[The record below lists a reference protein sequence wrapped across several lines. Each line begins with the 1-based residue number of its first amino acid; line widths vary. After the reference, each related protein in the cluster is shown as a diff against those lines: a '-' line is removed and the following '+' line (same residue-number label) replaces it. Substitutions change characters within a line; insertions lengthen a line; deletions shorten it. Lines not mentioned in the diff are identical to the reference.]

1 MGSKIETYDRK
12 RKEFRGGHLL
22 GYLAFFVVFIAR
34 SAMKIAGM
42 QAGTVWTVMHVV
54 MAFCLL
60 WLLYFSIR
68 LFKIQREIGADPLLK
83 EALNNELDRLNE
95 LKAWKIAFYS
105 LIIFNLAAVYLF
117 HILAVPLEEPII
129 LIISNLLVG
138 TGSFDLA
145 RYLLDR

>member
-1 MGSKIETYDRK
+1 MSSTIEIYDRK
-12 RKEFRGGHLL
+12 RKEFRGGLLL

-34 SAMKIAGM
+34 NALKIAGT
-42 QAGTVWTVMHVV
+42 QAGTLWTALHVI
-54 MAFCLL
+54 MALSLL

-68 LFKIQREIGADPLLK
+68 LFKVQREIGRDPLLK

-105 LIIFNLAAVYLF
+105 LIIFNLIAVYLF
-117 HILAVPLEEPII
+117 HILAVPLKEPII
-129 LIISNLLVG
+129 LIVSNLLVG

-145 RYLLDR
+145 RYFLDR